1 MGLLVGFAC
10 LDFCYWTSMLKFV
23 DCLSI
28 MHKFKHATKNN
39 SCNPCSAFCVLFL
52 SRPAAKVLNV

>member
-1 MGLLVGFAC
+1 
-10 LDFCYWTSMLKFV
+10 MLKFV